1 MSLKESWQLEKQ
13 QRQQAV
19 IERQQTVQNLLSE
32 MGQARQLAATAL
44 QSDLDTFV
52 QTLKHQTAELLSS
65 TAAERVLIAQQV
77 GAMRSDVQSYLYE
90 LETQRQKQAEQ
101 LWQDLR
107 ESRTEREIEVQQLFN
122 HFLDF
127 RAELHH
133 YHQTLHNYVWGSGT
147 TEAVPVKAS
156 PTPQGATQANAVA
169 KTNQSHPES
178 VKTNGAKT
186 SHPAPSGTQKPA
198 LPKNTAKPGP
208 NHPPLPA
215 RSVAAAKATP
225 ATPATKT
232 ATKSPIE
239 PVQPHMSPTVDHE
252 KAVYTFLH
260 ESQGARLTQIEAALN
275 LNRFQ
280 TVDALRSLIKKG
292 LITQRD
298 RVYLLQESI

>member
-19 IERQQTVQNLLSE
+19 IERQQAVQHLLSE
-32 MGQARQLAATAL
+32 MGQVRQLTAVAL

-52 QTLKHQTAELLSS
+52 QTLKHQTVELLSS

-77 GAMRSDVQSYLYE
+77 EAMRSDVQSYLYE

-107 ESRTEREIEVQQLFN
+107 KSRTDREIEVQQLFN

-147 TEAVPVKAS
+147 TGSVPVQAS
-156 PTPQGATQANAVA
+156 PTLQVATQTNAVA
-169 KTNQSHPES
+169 KPNSPHPES
-178 VKTNGAKT
+178 AKTNGAKT
-186 SHPAPSGTQKPA
+186 SHSTPSGTQKSA
-198 LPKNTAKPGP
+198 LPKNTVKSGP
-208 NHPPLPA
+208 THPPLPTP
-215 RSVAAAKATP
+215 SMTAAKAAP
-225 ATPATKT
+225 APKT
-232 ATKSPIE
+232 ATPSPIE
-239 PVQPHMSPTVDHE
+239 AVQPHTSPAVDHE

-260 ESQGARLTQIEAALN
+260 ASQGARLTQIEAALN

-298 RVYLLQESI
+298 RVYLLQEGI